1 MAKRDVSPYISSPT
15 SVGLGMEG
23 LILVIE
29 PSTLTGQGN
38 SCLAL
43 SAKFRLG
50 DSPASCRA
58 GGVPACL
65 GLPDGSDWNEAV
77 KLALAVGRDSCKSK
91 ERCALCSERLH
102 WLTTMECSG
111 LVLPFVLAVK
121 SPWLTTMGQLYTLN
135 QEGSRGLCPTCDG
148 GLVNLLVN
156 DLWLVLNVFASVL
169 HDGGFV
175 NLATSPFATH
185 LRTRCY
191 MCAPGLFDDF
201 EY

>member
-1 MAKRDVSPYISSPT
+1 MSPHISSPT

-29 PSTLTGQGN
+29 PSTLTGQ
-38 SCLAL
+38 
-43 SAKFRLG
+43 
-50 DSPASCRA
+50 DSPASCGA

-77 KLALAVGRDSCKSK
+77 KPALAVGRDSCESK

-111 LVLPFVLAVK
+111 LLLPFVLAVK
-121 SPWLTTMGQLYTLN
+121 SPLADHHGATLCF
-135 QEGSRGLCPTCDG
+135 GSRRLTPATSRAKARLCPTCDG

-156 DLWLVLNVFASVL
+156 
-169 HDGGFV
+169 
-175 NLATSPFATH
+175 
-185 LRTRCY
+185 
-191 MCAPGLFDDF
+191 GLGWC
-201 EY
+201 

>member
-1 MAKRDVSPYISSPT
+1 MSPHISSPT

-29 PSTLTGQGN
+29 PSTLTGQGD

-50 DSPASCRA
+50 DSPASCGA

-65 GLPDGSDWNEAV
+65 GLP
-77 KLALAVGRDSCKSK
+77 ALAVGRDSCESK

-121 SPWLTTMGQLYTLN
+121 SPLADHHGATLYF
-135 QEGSRGLCPTCDG
+135 GSRRLTPATSRAKARLCPTCDG

-156 DLWLVLNVFASVL
+156 
-169 HDGGFV
+169 
-175 NLATSPFATH
+175 
-185 LRTRCY
+185 
-191 MCAPGLFDDF
+191 GLGWC
-201 EY
+201 

>member
-1 MAKRDVSPYISSPT
+1 MSLHISSPT

-29 PSTLTGQGN
+29 PSTLTGQG
-38 SCLAL
+38 LAL

-50 DSPASCRA
+50 DSPASCGA

-77 KLALAVGRDSCKSK
+77 KPALAVGRDSCESK

-121 SPWLTTMGQLYTLN
+121 SPLADHHGATLYF
-135 QEGSRGLCPTCDG
+135 GSRRLTPATSRAKARLCPTCDG

-156 DLWLVLNVFASVL
+156 CLGW
-169 HDGGFV
+169 
-175 NLATSPFATH
+175 
-185 LRTRCY
+185 C
-191 MCAPGLFDDF
+191 
-201 EY
+201 

>member
-1 MAKRDVSPYISSPT
+1 MAKRDVSPHISSPT

-29 PSTLTGQGN
+29 PSTLTGQGD

-43 SAKFRLG
+43 SAKFRLE
-50 DSPASCRA
+50 DSPASCGA

-77 KLALAVGRDSCKSK
+77 KPALAVGRDSCESK

-121 SPWLTTMGQLYTLN
+121 SWGNFILRIKKVDTCNVPCQGTTM
-135 QEGSRGLCPTCDG
+135 P
-148 GLVNLLVN
+148 
-156 DLWLVLNVFASVL
+156 
-169 HDGGFV
+169 
-175 NLATSPFATH
+175 H
-185 LRTRCY
+185 L
-191 MCAPGLFDDF
+191 
-201 EY
+201 